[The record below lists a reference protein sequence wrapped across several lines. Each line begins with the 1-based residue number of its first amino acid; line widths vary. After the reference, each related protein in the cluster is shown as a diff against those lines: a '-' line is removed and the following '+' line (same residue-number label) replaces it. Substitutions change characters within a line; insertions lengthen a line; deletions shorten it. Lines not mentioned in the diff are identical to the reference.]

1 MQEDSVFICR
11 AKVAY
16 AVILNLAGLLVLA
29 HMYVHALANW
39 LCAQMFVGV
48 AALP

>member
-29 HMYVHALANW
+29 HIYVYALANW
-39 LCAQMFVGV
+39 SCAQMFV
-48 AALP
+48 ALP